1 MVTLK
6 RLQFIVKEA
15 SVNQKRDIQFIT
27 SLTYIKKSEII
38 AVLEH
43 IRGITINDT
52 WKEVEVYNYLNE
64 HNLYMCNLMLYN
76 GSKITNV
83 IMDDVVKKLISELD

>member
-6 RLQFIVKEA
+6 RLQFIIKEG

-27 SLTYIKKSEII
+27 SLIHVKKSQII
-38 AVLEH
+38 AAMEH
-43 IRGITINDT
+43 IREVTINDT
-52 WKEVEVYNYLNE
+52 WKEIEAYKYLNE
-64 HNLYMCNLMLYN
+64 HDLYLCNLMLYN
-76 GSKITNV
+76 GDRITNV